1 MSVTLSETVSDVVVA
16 AEKLRADDGLVTD
29 TARQLAE
36 IEAVLDAV
44 TVLQSVLV
52 DRLAEAGKVGAMAEH
67 YGRSPKRWLVED
79 VLMAGPEA
87 SRYVNLTHWLS
98 EFPLTRA
105 AFAAARLSAAH
116 AAEICKAL
124 RWLPPQYHDQVEP
137 KLVDYAFTARPE
149 EIAAFVEALLDA
161 LGLDKASDVR
171 RERRYAER
179 GIDIGQTMHG
189 QRTIVGTLTPEVG
202 EKLAKAL
209 AVAAAK
215 AGKDDDRTWRQ
226 RQHDALAD
234 LADSYLAHHH
244 TPSFDGAPRT
254 VIITMD
260 LETLEGRLRDAWLT
274 LPSGAQ
280 ISAQTARRL
289 ACDAELVPVVLG
301 AKGELLDIGQAD
313 HEFTAAQRRAAWVR
327 DQGRCAFPGC
337 CNPPA
342 QLHHIIWRS
351 RQGPTSVD
359 NAAWLCHYHHWLTH
373 EGGWTLQRDPVDKK
387 SYLWTGPHGQQRT
400 RTLQTARKPETARKL

>member
-1 MSVTLSETVSDVVVA
+1 MSVVLSEPVGDVVA
-16 AEKLRADDGLVTD
+16 AVEKLRADDRLVTD
-29 TARQLAE
+29 TGQQLAE
-36 IEAVLDAV
+36 IEVLLDAI
-44 TVLQSVLV
+44 TVLQSAVT
-52 DRLAEAGKVGAMAEH
+52 DRVAEAANVGATAEH

-87 SRYVNLTHWLS
+87 ARYVNLANWLA
-98 EFPLTRA
+98 EFPLTRD
-105 AFAAARLSAAH
+105 AFAAARISAAH

-124 RWLPPQYHDQVEP
+124 RWLPAEYREAVEP
-137 KLVDYAFTARPE
+137 QLVDYALTARPE
-149 EIAAFVEALLDA
+149 DIAGFVEALLDA
-161 LGLDKASDVR
+161 LGLDKTADVR

-179 GIDIGQTMHG
+179 GIDLGHTSHG
-189 QRTIVGTLTPEVG
+189 QRSLIGTLTPEIG
-202 EKLAKAL
+202 EKVAKAL

-215 AGKDDDRTWRQ
+215 AGKDDDRTYRQ
-226 RQHDALAD
+226 RQHDALGD
-234 LADSYLAHHH
+234 LADAYLAHHH

-260 LETLEGRLRDAWLT
+260 LEMLEAPLRDGWLT

-280 ISAQTARRL
+280 ISAETARRL
-289 ACDAELVPVVLG
+289 ACGPQPVPVVLG
-301 AKGELLDIGQAD
+301 RSGELLDIGQAD
-313 HEFTAAQRRAAWVR
+313 HEFTVPQRRAAWVR
-327 DQGRCAFPGC
+327 DGGRCPFPDC
-337 CNPPA
+337 HNPPG

-359 NAAWLCHYHHWLTH
+359 NAAWLCHYHHRLTH